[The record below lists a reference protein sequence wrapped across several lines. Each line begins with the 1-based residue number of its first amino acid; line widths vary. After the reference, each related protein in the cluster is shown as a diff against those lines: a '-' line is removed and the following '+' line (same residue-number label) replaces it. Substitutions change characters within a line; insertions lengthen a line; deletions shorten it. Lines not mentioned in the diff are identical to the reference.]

1 MKSYQFDSG
10 GRNMLTVVE
19 DNNRVLVIGEGYIT
33 VWETFADFE
42 KQLEGEDIPSLDTFK
57 Y

>member
-1 MKSYQFDSG
+1 
-10 GRNMLTVVE
+10 MLTVVE

-42 KQLEGEDIPSLDTFK
+42 KQLEGEDVPSLDTFK